1 MGFGAFG
8 KDLRLRGGGFLSKI
22 GGFVNRVTSAVKPF
36 VGIAAGVA
44 DKCTPGLG
52 SAIQTGFDV
61 VDGISG
67 QLKGGASPSGRKDY
81 DLPPSLNTYTNTPAG
96 KRAIDSRRLA
106 QFNSQFKPTFKPNG
120 KVDSILNNRIQA
132 PRLAGG
138 GAQTYDSDEDGSE
151 VSDEVSE

>member
-8 KDLRLRGGGFLSKI
+8 KDLRLRGGGFLQQL
-22 GGFVNRVTSAVKPF
+22 GGFVNRITSALKP
-36 VGIAAGVA
+36 VAGTIAGVIDHFA
-44 DKCTPGLG
+44 PGVG
-52 SAIQTGFDV
+52 SAIKTGFDV
-61 VDGISG
+61 VDVISG

>member
-1 MGFGAFG
+1 
-8 KDLRLRGGGFLSKI
+8 LSKI

-44 DKCTPGLG
+44 AEFEPGLG

-67 QLKGGASPSGRKDY
+67 QLKGGA
-81 DLPPSLNTYTNTPAG
+81 PPSRSIYANTPG
-96 KRAIDSRRLA
+96 KPKAFDRMEKQPVDSRRLA

-120 KVDSILNNRIQA
+120 KVDSILSNRIQS

-138 GAQTYDSDEDGSE
+138 GSQTYDSDEGDDVSE
-151 VSDEVSE
+151 VSDEASE